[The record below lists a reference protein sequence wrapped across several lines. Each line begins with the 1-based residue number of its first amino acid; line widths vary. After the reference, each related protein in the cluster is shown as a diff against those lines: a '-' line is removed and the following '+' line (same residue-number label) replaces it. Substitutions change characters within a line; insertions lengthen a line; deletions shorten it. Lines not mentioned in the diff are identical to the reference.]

1 MFRIPR
7 EEIASLAA
15 HSCFLVSGRRS
26 RERAVTLGASVHAV
40 LSLPRHAGA
49 TNVSLEVFSE
59 NGAHIADIS
68 TTQEI
73 LTDSLSDCFMTEE
86 LRLPVGLWFYRYRV
100 DTASGTLYGGY
111 AGGSDGVNERVCLSA
126 DGNVRK
132 FQMSVSDFAYGAP
145 KERYGGII
153 YHIFV
158 DRFNRGGNVKIRP
171 DAVMLDDWYGGIT
184 EFPEYPGAPLK
195 NNTFF
200 GGTLWGIT
208 DKLDYI
214 SSLGVNTIYL
224 SPVFESVSN
233 HKYDTGNYM
242 KVDEMFGGDG
252 ALATLIR
259 KAGERGI
266 GIILDGVFNHTG
278 ADSLYFNRYGHY
290 GNGGAYN
297 TKSSPYYP
305 WYEFQHYPDRYTCW
319 WGIEILPRINPDFPT
334 CSDYFCGENGV
345 IAKYAEM
352 GIAGFRLD
360 VADELSDGF
369 IGRIKRRLNVINPAA
384 VLYGEVWED
393 ASNKIAY
400 GKRKAYYHGREL
412 DGVMN
417 YPLRDGII
425 SYFTGEGTEKLRY
438 ALTDVL
444 YNAPKR
450 IRDAQMNLLGTHD
463 TERILTMLGGEP
475 SDGYSNRELSVK
487 RMTPAERKNG
497 IRRLKMAYTLLC
509 TVPGIPTVYYG
520 DEAGVEGYKDPFNR
534 LPFPWGHE
542 CGELLDHYRN
552 TGSIRRASPVY
563 AEGEFSLI
571 TLTRDALLF
580 ARYLDNSFYFTCVN
594 NSPDEAVFLSSHRMT
609 ELYSGNVG
617 RRIKISPYNAA
628 IFVCDAKVF
637 PTVRVIRG

>member
-7 EEIASLAA
+7 EDITPLAA
-15 HSCFLVSGRRS
+15 QSCFLISGKRS
-26 RERAVTLGASVHAV
+26 RERAVTVGVPVRVV

-49 TNVSLEVFSE
+49 TNVSLELFSE
-59 NGAHIADIS
+59 SGDHVADIA
-68 TTQEI
+68 
-73 LTDSLSDCFMTEE
+73 LTEE
-86 LRLPVGLWFYRYRV
+86 ISPNSLIDRFVSEEVSLKAGLWFYRYRI
-100 DTASGTLYGGY
+100 DTACGRLYGGY
-111 AGGSDGVNERVCLSA
+111 SGDSDGECERVYLTP
-126 DGNVRK
+126 DEDVRK
-132 FQMSVSDFAYGAP
+132 FQMTVSDFLYKAP
-145 KERYGGII
+145 RERYGGII

-171 DAVMLDDWYGGIT
+171 DAVMIDDWYGGIT

-200 GGTLWGIT
+200 GGTLWGVI

-214 SSLGVNTIYL
+214 SSLGANTIYL

-242 KVDEMFGGDG
+242 KVDEMFGGDD
-252 ALATLIR
+252 ALDTLIR
-259 KAGERGI
+259 KAAERGI

-278 ADSLYFNRYGHY
+278 ADSLYFNRYGRY
-290 GNGGAYN
+290 GDGGAYN

-305 WYEFQHYPDRYTCW
+305 WYEFQHYPDKYTCW

-334 CSDYFCGENGV
+334 CFDYFCGENGV
-345 IAKYAEM
+345 IAKYAQM

-369 IGRIKRRLNVINPAA
+369 IGRIKQRLNEINPGSI
-384 VLYGEVWED
+384 LYGEVWED

-400 GKRKAYYHGREL
+400 GKRKTYYQGREL

-425 SYFTGEGTEKLRY
+425 SYFTGGGIEKLRY
-438 ALTDVL
+438 ALTDIM

-475 SDGYSNRELSVK
+475 SDGYSNRELSIK

-534 LPFPWGHE
+534 LPFPWGYE
-542 CGELLDHYRN
+542 CGELLDHYRK
-552 TGSIRRASPVY
+552 TGNIRRTSPVY
-563 AEGEFSLI
+563 AEGEFRLI
-571 TLTRDALLF
+571 TLTTDTLLF
-580 ARYLDNSFYFTCVN
+580 ARYADKSFYFTCIN
-594 NSPDEAVFLSSHRMT
+594 NSPNEVSLLSSHRMT
-609 ELYSGNVG
+609 ELYTGDTG
-617 RRIKISPYNAA
+617 KEFKISPYTAA
-628 IFVCDAKVF
+628 ILTCNSETF
-637 PTVRVIRG
+637 PTLRFIRR